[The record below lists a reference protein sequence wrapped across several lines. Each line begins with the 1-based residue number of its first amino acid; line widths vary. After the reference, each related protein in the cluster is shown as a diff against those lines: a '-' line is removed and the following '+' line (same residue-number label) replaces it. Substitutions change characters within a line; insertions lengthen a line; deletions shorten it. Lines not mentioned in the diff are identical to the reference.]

1 MELLESQ
8 KSSFSIFPGLKGL
21 SKILDGFFYFSRE
34 KNFPF
39 KRNNKYK
46 EMGRRRTQMRSPEK
60 YLAHTKYISLI
71 KSSTKRPSN
80 FSNKLENVNYMML
93 EIIINYSKNIV
104 KPKRKYKTNVVK
116 KLIFLEKSLLND
128 IKECKQKLNTRS
140 MTILGT
146 ALEKQAS
153 GIVMGLAKSQKN

>member
-1 MELLESQ
+1 
-8 KSSFSIFPGLKGL
+8 
-21 SKILDGFFYFSRE
+21 
-34 KNFPF
+34 
-39 KRNNKYK
+39 
-46 EMGRRRTQMRSPEK
+46 
-60 YLAHTKYISLI
+60 
-71 KSSTKRPSN
+71 
-80 FSNKLENVNYMML
+80 ML

-128 IKECKQKLNTRS
+128 VKECKQKLNTRS